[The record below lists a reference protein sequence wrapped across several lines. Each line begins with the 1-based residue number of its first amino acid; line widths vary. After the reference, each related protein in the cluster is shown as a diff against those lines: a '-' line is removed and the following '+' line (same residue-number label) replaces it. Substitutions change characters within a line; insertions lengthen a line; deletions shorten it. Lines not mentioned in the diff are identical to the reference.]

1 MNENTQ
7 FFLKTFYCIQI
18 FIRFIESTELIL
30 FLAPLK
36 IYIAYKSPLR
46 FQKNHAKLMNN
57 SALF

>member
-30 FLAPLK
+30 FLAPLNINGLCVSKK
-36 IYIAYKSPLR
+36 ITQS
-46 FQKNHAKLMNN
+46 
-57 SALF
+57 